1 MTCSSYSPAKL
12 IHDFKRLTVWLSVR
26 LLLCCVCILNC
37 ASLINKY
44 IILYQPPYKIDISL
58 VYLTFA
64 NMGKNKN
71 TANAFS
77 TNCICKLLFF
87 PCLSVSH
94 CWCYFLLLSTHS
106 QPFWLSK
113 DSKTDAKS
121 SAYINNPEILD
132 LTSRNVSISIANS
145 IWLNTEPWSNSL

>member
-12 IHDFKRLTVWLSVR
+12 IHDFKRLTAWLSVR

-87 PCLSVSH
+87 PCLSTCLTADVIFF
-94 CWCYFLLLSTHS
+94 FLALTLNLFGY
-106 QPFWLSK
+106 Q
-113 DSKTDAKS
+113 KTQKLMQ
-121 SAYINNPEILD
+121 NHQHILTI
-132 LTSRNVSISIANS
+132 LRFLIS
-145 IWLNTEPWSNSL
+145 LPKTFPSL